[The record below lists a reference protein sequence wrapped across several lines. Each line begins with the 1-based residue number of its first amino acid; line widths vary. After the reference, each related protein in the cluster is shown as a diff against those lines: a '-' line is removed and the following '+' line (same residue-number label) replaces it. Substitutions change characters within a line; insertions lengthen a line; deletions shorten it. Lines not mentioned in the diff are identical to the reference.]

1 MQCTLP
7 FRFFCIF
14 LSFFAISVL
23 HAHFVLYF
31 VLPSF
36 PRSFSEII
44 EARFVISFQ
53 LRPRE
58 VVLFLFPI
66 LRGFVLLCLL
76 SQIIVLR
83 IYT

>member
-1 MQCTLP
+1 MRCTLP
-7 FRFFCIF
+7 FRFS
-14 LSFFAISVL
+14 LRFFAISVL

-36 PRSFSEII
+36 SRRFSEII

-58 VVLFLFPI
+58 VVSFPF
-66 LRGFVLLCLL
+66 RQEGSFSSAC
-76 SQIIVLR
+76 
-83 IYT
+83 YHK